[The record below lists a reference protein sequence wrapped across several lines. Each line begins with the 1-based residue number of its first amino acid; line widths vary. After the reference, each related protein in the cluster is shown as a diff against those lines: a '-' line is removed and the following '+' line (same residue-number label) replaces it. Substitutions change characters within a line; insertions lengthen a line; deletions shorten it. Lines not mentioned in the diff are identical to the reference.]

1 MAFIV
6 PCMRYKMN
14 CSVSGNL
21 MRNATANFGLI
32 LGWVVAVNK
41 GDVFLCPGAAALV
54 VQYIRWQAQY
64 VRLQFYCRV
73 HVQ

>member
-1 MAFIV
+1 
-6 PCMRYKMN
+6 
-14 CSVSGNL
+14 

-32 LGWVVAVNK
+32 LGWVVVVNK

-54 VQYIRWQAQY
+54 VQYIQWQAQY